1 MNTLMPSLLPFLALI
16 ILSTDVAAGPARF
29 DCTVT
34 SVHAISEQ
42 GEVVT
47 DTDHLKKQVGSK
59 FSVDRRTGAIRGGYF
74 INKEYSK
81 ETRVINDPAD
91 NSYYAV
97 TTSHGPVVMVG
108 YLYIGNHRKSARKP
122 FAYTSSGEYIYY
134 GYCE

>member
-1 MNTLMPSLLPFLALI
+1 MPSLLPFLALI
-16 ILSTDVAAGPARF
+16 ILSTDVAAGSARF

-74 INKEYSK
+74 INNEYSK
-81 ETRVINDPAD
+81 ETNVINDPAD

-97 TTSHGPVVMVG
+97 TTSHGPSSWLATSTSV
-108 YLYIGNHRKSARKP
+108 IIARAP
-122 FAYTSSGEYIYY
+122 GSRSLIRQAVHTFTMGTASNVA
-134 GYCE
+134 